1 MIRKVAHPNGSMIS
15 FNPQYH
21 SYSIDGNK
29 LKAVSKFLDASFP
42 FDEKRISGF
51 VAKKTGQNPEDVIR
65 GWKKQA
71 TLGRNVH
78 AVIEAKLLGSPIPI
92 RTKSELHGDEEKYVP
107 IALAAVD
114 KVLTMYE
121 TLAVE
126 QVIGSQQLGAAGT
139 IDFVGRN
146 KKTGAILIADWKT
159 SGSVAS
165 SFRFGSFE
173 TAALAPLG
181 HLANTKS
188 ARYAMQVMI
197 YGRILRLEGY
207 QKFFGAAVNS
217 VPMEYGI
224 VQLSKNDAGD
234 VVCEM
239 KRVVEDD
246 VLPPDGQLEV
256 TSDLIVNEVLRRG

>member
-1 MIRKVAHPNGSMIS
+1 MVA
-15 FNPQYH
+15 FNPQFH
-21 SYSIDGNK
+21 SYSMDGAK
-29 LKAVSKFLDASFP
+29 LKAVSKFLDVAFP

-51 VAKKTGQNPEDVIR
+51 VAKKTGQNPEDVVR

-78 AVIEAKLLGSPIPI
+78 AVIEAKLLGLPAPM
-92 RTKSELHGDEEKYVP
+92 RRKEELHGDEEKYIPV
-107 IALAAVD
+107 AYTAVD
-114 KVLTMYE
+114 KVLSMYE

-126 QVIGSQQLGAAGT
+126 QVIGSAQLGAAGT

-159 SGSVAS
+159 TGSVAT

-173 TAALAPLG
+173 TPALAPLS
-181 HLANTKS
+181 HLANTKM

-207 QKFFGAAVNS
+207 SKFFGDAVNKL
-217 VPMEYGI
+217 PMEFGI
-224 VQLSKNDAGD
+224 VQLSKNETGD

-239 KRVVEDD
+239 KRVDEDD
-246 VLPPDGQLEV
+246 VLPPDGLLE
-256 TSDLIVNEVLRRG
+256 TTADEVINRVLTHPG